1 MRNALCCIGVLAAAG
16 CLFAQSGG
24 GIQGVISDE
33 SGQLLAG
40 AYVIASPVKP
50 GRTLMAVSQ
59 SGGAYSIA
67 QTLPGNYTI
76 CVQVPH
82 GVYQRVGPLPVGPV
96 PVGPVPVGPVPVGP
110 EAKPATSYLDS
121 CYWSAPTQVTVTA
134 GQVAANINVRMV
146 KASVVH
152 VRLNDPGK
160 HMASGAGVVLVG
172 VVGPS
177 SRWHPLNVVSSDAS
191 GRTLELAI
199 PFNTALSLEV
209 NGGRLL
215 LADEGGAALA
225 SVSASFPIV
234 QAAGQKDPTLTFNIT
249 GKRP

>member
-1 MRNALCCIGVLAAAG
+1 MRNALCSVAVVAVAACA
-16 CLFAQSGG
+16 FAQSSG

-50 GRTLMAVSQ
+50 GTTLMAVSN
-59 SGGAYSIA
+59 SGGQYSLA
-67 QTLPGNYTI
+67 QAPSGNYMI

-82 GVYQRVGPLPVGPV
+82 SIYQPVGPFANAV
-96 PVGPVPVGPVPVGP
+96 INYV
-110 EAKPATSYLDS
+110 DS

-146 KASVVH
+146 KGSVVH

-160 HMASGAGVVLVG
+160 HMAGGEGVVLVG

-177 SRWHPLNVVSSDAS
+177 SRWHPLNVASSDAS

-199 PFNTALSLEV
+199 PFNIAMRLEV
-209 NGGRLL
+209 NGGRLQ
-215 LADEGGAALA
+215 LADEGGVALPA
-225 SVSASFPIV
+225 VSTSFSIL